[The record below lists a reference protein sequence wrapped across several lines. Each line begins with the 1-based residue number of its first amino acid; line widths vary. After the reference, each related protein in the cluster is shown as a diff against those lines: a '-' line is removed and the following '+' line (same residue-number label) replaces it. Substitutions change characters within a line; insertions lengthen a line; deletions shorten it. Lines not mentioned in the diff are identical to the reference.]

1 MKQNRKLTDLLALV
15 VFAVFSLCVLAVLL
29 AGASSYR
36 ALLSQGAR
44 LYEERTAVQYLA
56 TRVRQAPKVAVEYF
70 SGCPALV
77 IREEDYLT
85 RIYCHEGFLRE
96 LYCSADADLS
106 PEDGEAIVQAGSLSF
121 ALEER
126 LLRVW
131 IDDRALVLYLPEGE
145 VTES

>member
-29 AGASSYR
+29 AGASGYR
-36 ALLSQGAR
+36 ALLSQGER

-56 TRVRQAPKVAVEYF
+56 TRVRQAPKVETEDF
-70 SGCPALV
+70 SGCQALV

-106 PEDGEAIVQAGSLSF
+106 PEDGEAIVQTGSLSF

-126 LLRVW
+126 LLRVQ

-145 VTES
+145 VTGS